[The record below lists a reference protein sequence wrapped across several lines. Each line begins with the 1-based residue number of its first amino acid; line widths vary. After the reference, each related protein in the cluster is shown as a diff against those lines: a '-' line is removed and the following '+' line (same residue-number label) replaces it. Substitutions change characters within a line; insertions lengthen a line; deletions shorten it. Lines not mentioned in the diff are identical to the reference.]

1 MLDILKKAQ
10 FCHDFNPII
19 QIYESH
25 FGKILCLWPGSRF
38 WLEYKK
44 LNPNTP
50 NPIADTEHNSARPAK
65 FVWFP
70 SKMKISVV
78 VFKQKH

>member
-50 NPIADTEHNSARPAK
+50 NPIVDKEQLTVHGQLNLFGFHRK
-65 FVWFP
+65 
-70 SKMKISVV
+70 
-78 VFKQKH
+78 

>member
-44 LNPNTP
+44 LNTNTP
-50 NPIADTEHNSARPAK
+50 NPIADAEQLTVHGQLNLFGFHRK
-65 FVWFP
+65 
-70 SKMKISVV
+70 
-78 VFKQKH
+78 

>member
-50 NPIADTEHNSARPAK
+50 NPIADTEQLTVHDGQLNLFGFHRK
-65 FVWFP
+65 
-70 SKMKISVV
+70 
-78 VFKQKH
+78 